1 MSIITLSEIRQAAR
15 YYAGHRVTKSVAYVA
30 TASLVASA
38 AIGVPQLVASHA
50 AQTDRVATVHSQIA
64 GQLDTAKT
72 ARATLA
78 EQIADAEKVAEQAGK
93 KGALPENNGLHGLR
107 QAIADAETQLV
118 ALDEQTTVTK
128 KANANKDSTS
138 WFPHVVGAQ
147 ADDLAAAFNDLRAE
161 TVTTG
166 KTDLSEITDT
176 VRAEIAQKATA
187 DKQAAE
193 EAAAAATQ
201 AAEEEAAAAAAQ
213 AAEEEAAAAAAQAAE
228 EEAAAAAAQAA
239 EADAQPQY
247 APQAPQQTANVGN
260 GGGGSCR
267 AQAEGLVASLSG
279 ARVVWADLGVYGM
292 AGAGQVML
300 FAHDNTATLS
310 SGTDDAFWCTP
321 AGGYVAAHEAAH
333 VLNDQ
338 RLDRLWP
345 AGYTYRSISDAAET
359 AADCIANGWG
369 YTGGATYGCDAAG
382 QDMARLIL
390 G

>member
-1 MSIITLSEIRQAAR
+1 MRTASDTTPGVTMSSITLSEIRQAAR

-30 TASLVASA
+30 TVSLVASA
-38 AIGVPQLVASHA
+38 AIGVPQLVAAHA
-50 AQTDRVATVHSQIA
+50 TQSDRVATVHSQIV
-64 GQLDTAKT
+64 GQLDGAET

-78 EQIADAEKVAEQAGK
+78 EQIEAAEEVAEQAGAAD
-93 KGALPENNGLHGLR
+93 ALPEKNSLSNLQ
-107 QAIADAETQLV
+107 QAIDSGKTQLA
-118 ALDEQTTVTK
+118 ALDAQTTETE
-128 KANANKDSTS
+128 KADNKPDSAS
-138 WFPHVVGAQ
+138 WFPHVIGAQ
-147 ADDLAAAFNDLRAE
+147 ADDLAGVFNDLRTE
-161 TVTTG
+161 TVAANA
-166 KTDLSEITDT
+166 TDLSEITGT

-187 DKQAAE
+187 DK
-193 EAAAAATQ
+193 
-201 AAEEEAAAAAAQ
+201 Q

-247 APQAPQQTANVGN
+247 APQALQQTANVGN

-292 AGAGQVML
+292 AGAGQVIL

-369 YTGGATYGCDAAG
+369 YSGGATYGCDAAG
-382 QDMARLIL
+382 QNMARLIL